1 MTTKQAALLAAVGRT
16 LQILMGVFSPL
27 LTFVLSSVWRHPHD
41 VVRALPMYF
50 VGLVWQAALPVF
62 FICVYLSAPPL
73 VIPEQLRRPT
83 LVAAIAT
90 GLSAALTIFDQFRNV
105 VSLWNDGYAFFQ
117 AGDLV
122 RWLGQ
127 FPLLGGT
134 IWVFAAITV
143 PAFFLVLLKSEAGDR
158 SVSPALKMAAVY
170 AGLAMMA
177 GVAYGIYSRVLIEI
191 FMSTHQAL
199 LTAAPGRAQFLGL
212 WYRILSTSLGLF
224 YSGSLAWFFYL
235 FCRTMPTAQSN
246 ERLSG
251 GE

>member
-1 MTTKQAALLAAVGRT
+1 
-16 LQILMGVFSPL
+16 
-27 LTFVLSSVWRHPHD
+27 
-41 VVRALPMYF
+41 MYF

-90 GLSAALTIFDQFRNV
+90 GLSAALTIFDQLRTV

-127 FPLLGGT
+127 SPLLGGP

-143 PAFFLVLLKSEAGDR
+143 PAFFLVLLKSEAGDQ
-158 SVSPALKMAAVY
+158 SASPALKMAAVY

-177 GVAYGIYSRVLIEI
+177 SVAYGICSRVSNEI

-199 LTAAPGRAQFLGL
+199 LAAAPGRTHAMGL

-224 YSGSLAWFFYL
+224 YSGSLAWFFFQFY
-235 FCRTMPTAQSN
+235 RTVPTTQSSQ
-246 ERLSG
+246 RLSS